1 MAPLNRSRYY
11 SRFSGGGCRVDILR
25 NPFIELRKILPKRR
39 LEVQVIR
46 DALDKYVVEVPSEA
60 ARATYGGEHFVAQ

>member
-1 MAPLNRSRYY
+1 MAY
-11 SRFSGGGCRVDILR
+11 LR
-25 NPFIELRKILPKRR
+25 NPFIELRKILPKRG